1 MTVLDIL
8 STITDGTNVE
18 IWQDNEIIA
27 SYNGRDSIP
36 EELNDAKVRSI
47 TSGYFVLS
55 IEV

>member
-8 STITDGTNVE
+8 SKITDGTNVE

-27 SYNGRDSIP
+27 SYDGRNSIP
-36 EELNDAKVRSI
+36 DELNDKPIRSI